1 MAVDIN
7 IPGIGV
13 VSANNAAQ
21 DSTLNAILSA
31 IQAQTGTTT
40 NVSSAGLSKANQQG
54 IRVSN
59 TLGILGNTAS
69 STGDQIAGAGKSASN
84 ASNSFTSAATQV
96 FSSFGML
103 ASQGTSTGGMLKSVG
118 QGIVK
123 LGGAA
128 QGLAESIPHA
138 GKILGTFAST
148 AATGFGFLV
157 GVLSRN
163 VEQFEKVSASGGSF
177 GNSLMKFRE
186 ISNQAGLSTEMMAN
200 VAQKAGESLSAFGG
214 TTEAGGRIFAKNNK
228 SMQDEYGAQML
239 RMGIGFEEQGVMLA
253 EFMGDLAATGQN
265 MDQLDTGE
273 LNKSFMTLT
282 TQQKQMAQYNGV
294 TLEAERQKQKALKKD
309 AQLQAALLDL
319 PPEQRKAAMLMISQA
334 DEMVAGS
341 GQAIKEMFLN
351 QGEVFTAESSA
362 LLNELPGY
370 SQGLKDTIAGIK
382 GGNLEFTNSL
392 HAAAGTIT
400 QGQLKNVQEIV
411 KASAMGATGPV
422 VKAFEGA
429 FLSIEETINK
439 VKNDT
444 IAKIGKDTESLKKPP
459 SELDDNAVRMAQASR
474 DLAISMDKAVSD
486 VMTSSAFNTGLNLA
500 TQAINGL
507 ANATN
512 AVTNITDSEK
522 SFFSRVGDGLMNTL
536 GNYLQTTKPMDFT
549 DSAITGFREAFT
561 LGGIPSQASPAVVS
575 SRATLPNAP
584 SPESQGGAGNTTLPG
599 GAGNDTLNNTSA
611 VFFRDDVA
619 DAIKQTPVLLQQ
631 LTEQVRRSSENN
643 ANRIANAMDY

>member
-1 MAVDIN
+1 LAVDIN

-31 IQAQTGTTT
+31 IQAQTGKTT
-40 NVSSAGLSKANQQG
+40 NVSSAGLSAANQKG

-59 TLGILGNTAS
+59 TFSVLGDAAS
-69 STGDQIAGAGKSASN
+69 NTGDQIAGAGKSASH
-84 ASNSFTSAATQV
+84 ASSMFTAASTQV

-103 ASQGTSTGGMLKSVG
+103 ASQSTSTGGMLKSVG
-118 QGIVK
+118 QGIAK

-128 QGLAESIPHA
+128 RGLAESVPHI
-138 GKILGTFAST
+138 GPILGAAAST
-148 AATGFGFLV
+148 AATGFGLLV

-214 TTEAGGRIFAKNNK
+214 TTEAGGRIFAKHNK
-228 SMQDEYGAQML
+228 SMQTEYGAQML

-351 QGEVFTAESSA
+351 GGEVFTAESSA

-439 VKNDT
+439 VKNNT

-522 SFFSRVGDGLMNTL
+522 SFFSRVGDGLMNTM

-549 DSAITGFREAFT
+549 DSAIKGFQEAFT

-584 SPESQGGAGNTTLPG
+584 APELQGGTGVTTLPG
-599 GAGNDTLNNTSA
+599 GAGNDTLNNTS
-611 VFFRDDVA
+611 VIPDDVA
-619 DAIKQTPVLLQQ
+619 DAIRQTPVLLQQ
-631 LTEQVRRSSENN
+631 LTEQVRRSSDENARAVVN
-643 ANRIANAMDY
+643 GSNY